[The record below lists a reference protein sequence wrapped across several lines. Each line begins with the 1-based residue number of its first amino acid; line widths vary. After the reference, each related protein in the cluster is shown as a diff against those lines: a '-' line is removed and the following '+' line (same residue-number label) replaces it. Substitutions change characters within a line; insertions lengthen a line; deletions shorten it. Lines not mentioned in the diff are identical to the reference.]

1 MRVVVVEP
9 AEPVI
14 DTEEA
19 KEHLRVDHGDD
30 DQLID
35 AYIAAATGHIDGP
48 DGWLG
53 RAIGVQTLE
62 LRTEVFRDAM
72 VLPYPPA
79 IDVIDVRHLD
89 GDGVE
94 RTVLPSEYELR
105 GPLIGSA
112 FGRRWPSVGRD
123 AEAVRIRYRAG
134 YEDLPPAIRVAILMM
149 VADLYKF
156 RESVTGASAAAKV
169 VIPTAVEMLL
179 LPFRVYT

>member
-9 AEPVI
+9 APPVI
-14 DTEEA
+14 ETEEA
-19 KEHLRVDHGDD
+19 KEHLRIDHGDD

-62 LRTEVFRDAM
+62 LRIDVFRDAM

-79 IDVIDVRHLD
+79 IDIVDVKHLN

-94 RTVLPSEYELR
+94 RTVLPLEYELR
-105 GPLIGSA
+105 GSLIGSA
-112 FGRRWPSVGRD
+112 FGRRWPSVGCD

-134 YEDLPPAIRVAILMM
+134 YEDVPPAIRVAILMM
-149 VADLYKF
+149 VSDMYRF
-156 RESVTGASAAAKV
+156 RG
-169 VIPTAVEMLL
+169 TAVGTGSAIEVSAPVRMLL
-179 LPFRVYT
+179 QPFRVYTL